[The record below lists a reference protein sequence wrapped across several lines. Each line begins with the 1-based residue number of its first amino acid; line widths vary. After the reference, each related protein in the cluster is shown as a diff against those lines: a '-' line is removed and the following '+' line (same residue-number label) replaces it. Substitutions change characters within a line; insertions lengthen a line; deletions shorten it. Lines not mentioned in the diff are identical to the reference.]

1 MVVVELHPPSR
12 PVYACMGGLDC
23 VANYISFFPQATV
36 LVISPLGDVQSREQI
51 IQHILLA
58 NGSRCYACCHEQS
71 LWSDEDS

>member
-12 PVYACMGGLDC
+12 PVYACMGGLN
-23 VANYISFFPQATV
+23 ALLTIHPFPQATV
-36 LVISPLGDVQSREQI
+36 LVISPLGDVQSQEQI